1 MKGKDKKKKK
11 DRKEKRRDTSYSKS
25 VRAKLF
31 CCAFKIGF
39 LGFLQL
45 MCKTSLI
52 KSNKIQL
59 SLLFQKKERAT
70 RVNACGCGCLKL

>member
-11 DRKEKRRDTSYSKS
+11 DRKEERRDTSYSKS
-25 VRAKLF
+25 VRAKWF

-52 KSNKIQL
+52 KSNKI
-59 SLLFQKKERAT
+59 
-70 RVNACGCGCLKL
+70 